1 MDQVHSTTEQ
11 HVKGKHLTYDERMII
26 QIRHKEGC
34 SPNRIAAEIGCAPN
48 TVRNEL
54 RRGTIDLYNGH
65 VQRYKANQGQQ
76 AYEQN
81 RSNCCRHYD
90 RLAKNRFIAYVDR
103 HVREDGWS
111 LDVCQG
117 RALQS
122 GEFTREEVTC
132 TKTLYNYVDLGLME
146 TRNHQL
152 PEKLSRRTKH
162 HRNREN
168 KKVLGRSIEERDPG
182 INERTEFGHWECD
195 LVIGQKT
202 GDDEVLLTLAERM
215 SREYWMIP
223 LSSKEAAS
231 VMEAF
236 EQIRMEYSE
245 HFSEVFK
252 TITTDNGSEFA
263 RLSDS
268 AYSMDIQ
275 LSMFNLLLQ
284 LSNDIIYTDDPYKNE
299 HREYYMRDI
308 QADLDWY
315 GKTYAEIGIRNRVFI
330 DNDLP
335 ANVVERILSEYNLTD
350 RQGI

>member
-26 QIRHKEGC
+26 QIRHKEGW

-54 RRGTIDLYNGH
+54 RRGTVDLYNGH
-65 VQRYKANQGQQ
+65 VQRYKAKQGQQ
-76 AYEQN
+76 VYEQN

-90 RLAKNRFIAYVDR
+90 RLAKNRFITYVDR

-146 TRNHQL
+146 TRNHHL

-162 HRNREN
+162 HRDREN
-168 KKVLGRSIEERDPG
+168 KKVLGRSIEERDPA
-182 INERTEFGHWECD
+182 INERAEFGHWECD

-263 RLSDS
+263 RLSELEELADTLVYFAHPYTSCEKGTNERHNGIIRRFIPKGKRIDS
-268 AYSMDIQ
+268 YTAEEI
-275 LSMFNLLLQ
+275 
-284 LSNDIIYTDDPYKNE
+284 SNIEVWCNSLPRKILGYRTPDEVFEAELDRIY
-299 HREYYMRDI
+299 
-308 QADLDWY
+308 QA
-315 GKTYAEIGIRNRVFI
+315 A
-330 DNDLP
+330 
-335 ANVVERILSEYNLTD
+335 
-350 RQGI
+350 